1 MEPTGFKSFERKQKA
16 KRSAGGGQS
25 GDGQGVA
32 ESSGNRS
39 PLSQPFAAALAAAA
53 AAAAAATA
61 AAFALARRTSDASR
75 SVQSRCALHLSWWF
89 TISSRKFE
97 LPSTNDVRMSGM
109 SPHQRRQYMQYIQS
123 NWSSQFSRKRP
134 PLREL
139 GGFDGGK
146 QRGSRYPCHSIAPTT
161 TTSSLGTLDTA
172 ATTSSTTT
180 TTVSN
185 TTGST
190 SATATPHQVV
200 REQIALQAGL
210 AFRPVRNGGESGGSG
225 GSSGG
230 GSGGGGRISMRA
242 TVTCSPRN
250 LSSSSSSYSSSSS
263 SSSTSS
269 YGSGR
274 SLGG

>member
-1 MEPTGFKSFERKQKA
+1 MKS
-16 KRSAGGGQS
+16 KRRRGVAGGGQS

-39 PLSQPFAAALAAAA
+39 PLSQPFEAALVAAA

-61 AAFALARRTSDASR
+61 AALALARRTSDASR

-139 GGFDGGK
+139 V
-146 QRGSRYPCHSIAPTT
+146 P
-161 TTSSLGTLDTA
+161 
-172 ATTSSTTT
+172 
-180 TTVSN
+180 
-185 TTGST
+185 
-190 SATATPHQVV
+190 
-200 REQIALQAGL
+200 
-210 AFRPVRNGGESGGSG
+210 
-225 GSSGG
+225 
-230 GSGGGGRISMRA
+230 GGGGALCPLAGLPLPALEAPPPPPAPPPVVDRRLRPTPDDNSDSEDFSRLQTTPTRTTSEDTGQLRLWA
-242 TVTCSPRN
+242 TLTPGDSDFWQN
-250 LSSSSSSYSSSSS
+250 
-263 SSSTSS
+263 
-269 YGSGR
+269 
-274 SLGG
+274 